1 MMSFHCFSKHKLLV
15 TSISYSM
22 LNYSYIWFSFSK
34 SSCFVFLKLSLWVD
48 VPDDIVARCYR
59 FEGCSGHHIRR
70 DNVCITW
77 DCGHALPASKSCWST
92 GLNLISEMLSVGR
105 IFRPLSSTSA
115 SLIVGMHYLTSG
127 SCWSTGWNLIS
138 EVLSVGRI
146 FRPSS
151 SIQCVARLVKVTG
164 AQAETWG
171 FWVCSVKRYVFWLK
185 SSMLLKLKIRCFR
198 GPSSSAFQDGY
209 PKLKAYV
216 IF

>member
-115 SLIVGMHYLTSG
+115 SLL
-127 SCWSTGWNLIS
+127 
-138 EVLSVGRI
+138 GRLWACI
-146 FRPSS
+146 
-151 SIQCVARLVKVTG
+151 IWLAGVVG
-164 AQAETWG
+164 AQAETWLVRCYRLEG
-171 FWVCSVKRYVFWLK
+171 YSGHHLRYNAL
-185 SSMLLKLKIRCFR
+185 
-198 GPSSSAFQDGY
+198 PD
-209 PKLKAYV
+209 
-216 IF
+216 